1 MGCNNSQSLEISN
14 NTLEIGTGDKNSKP
28 LETFDDNLET
38 FSIFWLDPQVNQTE
52 DNRNAQLKLR
62 EIINHLKT
70 FDDQNQCLQR
80 ILSLSTQDRLVLIVS
95 GRCGRQLVPQIH
107 HLRQVSS
114 IYVYCMDKKANE
126 QWAKDFIKIKSV
138 IVELNDLIHI
148 IKQDQTNRVKTEESL
163 TINIFN
169 ANNKTDQSTTG
180 LNGNFVHSL
189 LEGVERVLRVK
200 VN

>member
-1 MGCNNSQSLEISN
+1 M
-14 NTLEIGTGDKNSKP
+14 
-28 LETFDDNLET
+28 
-38 FSIFWLDPQVNQTE
+38 
-52 DNRNAQLKLR
+52 
-62 EIINHLKT
+62 KT

>member
-28 LETFDDNLET
+28 LETSDDNLET

-70 FDDQNQCLQR
+70 FDDQNECHQR
-80 ILSLSTQDRLVLIVS
+80 ILSLSQEDRLVLIVS
-95 GRCGRQLVPQIH
+95 GRCGQQLVPKIH

-126 QWAKDFIKIKSV
+126 QWAKDFIKIKCYCS
-138 IVELNDLIHI
+138 IE
-148 IKQDQTNRVKTEESL
+148 RS
-163 TINIFN
+163 
-169 ANNKTDQSTTG
+169 
-180 LNGNFVHSL
+180 HSCH
-189 LEGVERVLRVK
+189 
-200 VN
+200 